1 MKIQMTAKITDDNGN
16 EITRTIEREAV
27 IPDISEYG
35 DKESFCEIFHRYEKP
50 AIQIR
55 NELGEEIAK
64 ERLDGAASLK
74 KDGEITE
81 M

>member
-16 EITRTIEREAV
+16 EITRTIAKEAV
-27 IPDISEYG
+27 IPDIAEYG
-35 DKESFCEIFHRYEKP
+35 DKESFCEIFHR
-50 AIQIR
+50 IQIR
-55 NELGEEIAK
+55 NELAEEITK
-64 ERLDGAASLK
+64 EYLDGAAALK